1 MAKPTP
7 LWNGILLV
15 AGGALGAGMFA
26 LPMVSAGAWMW
37 WSTIGLFLVGGMTF
51 VSAKL
56 FVMVNLALITDTHN
70 SLDHRSSFDSL
81 VHHSL
86 GCWWSRLNNVSIV
99 FIMMILMY
107 AYTSAGAS
115 IADYS
120 LSSLG
125 LGIDDSYHRWLS
137 IGFATLIAITVAFG
151 TSLVSRVLLV
161 FLVIMA
167 IAFIVSAIGI
177 MPSVEL
183 NHLTISIN
191 APQYVLMALPVY
203 VTAFACAG
211 LIPSL
216 VRHYHAQ
223 PEKVNKSLFWGSVL
237 VLLVYVLWLM
247 LTFGSIGRD
256 GFGAV
261 FAGGSNL
268 GELVTALV
276 NNGVDNSLEAR
287 LHIFSHCAI
296 ITSFLSIGLG
306 LFHFVQDKF
315 SLGDT
320 RKQRLFAAACCF
332 GPPAIASFVLPY
344 GFIHAIGF
352 AGMFV
357 AFSFFILP
365 GMMALSL
372 KQKGG
377 IIISNRIP
385 LLVILFGIVIL
396 GLKSALLFSWLPTY
410 A

>member
-1 MAKPTP
+1 MAKTTP

-37 WSTIGLFLVGGMTF
+37 WSTIGLFLVWGMTF

-56 FVMVNLALITDTHN
+56 FVMVNLALIADTHN
-70 SLDHRSSFDSL
+70 SLDPRSSFDSL
-81 VHHSL
+81 VLHTL
-86 GCWWSRLNNVSIV
+86 GRWWSRLNNVSIV

-120 LSSLG
+120 LTG
-125 LGIDDSYHRWLS
+125 LGMRIDDSYRRWLS

-161 FLVIMA
+161 FLVMMA
-167 IAFIVSAIGI
+167 IAFFVSALGI
-177 MPSVEL
+177 MPSVAL

-191 APQYVLMALPVY
+191 APQYLLAALPVY

-237 VLLVYVLWLM
+237 VLLVYVLWLI

-256 GFGAV
+256 GFTAV

-268 GELVTALV
+268 GELVSALV
-276 NNGVDNSLEAR
+276 NNGVDNSLEVR
-287 LHIFSHCAI
+287 LNIFSHCAI
-296 ITSFLSIGLG
+296 ITSFLSVGLG
-306 LFHFVQDKF
+306 LFHFIQDKF
-315 SLGDT
+315 SLGDMLS
-320 RKQRLFAAACCF
+320 QRLFAAICCF
-332 GPPAIASFVLPY
+332 GPPAFASFVLPY

-352 AGMFV
+352 AGVFV

-385 LLVILFGIVIL
+385 LLVILFGILIL

>member
-1 MAKPTP
+1 MVKTTP

-37 WSTIGLFLVGGMTF
+37 WSTIGLFLVWGMTF

-56 FVMVNLALITDTHN
+56 FTMVNFALIEDTHN

-81 VHHSL
+81 VRFTL
-86 GCWWSRLNNVSIV
+86 GLWWSRLNNVSIV

-120 LSSLG
+120 LKSVG
-125 LGIDDSYHRWLS
+125 FGIDDSYRRWLS
-137 IGFATLIAITVAFG
+137 IGFATIVAITVALG

-161 FLVIMA
+161 FLVMMA
-167 IAFIVSAIGI
+167 IAFIVSALGI
-177 MPSVEL
+177 MPSVEF

-191 APQYVLMALPVY
+191 APQYVLGAIPVY

-216 VRHYHAQ
+216 VRHYHSQ
-223 PEKVNKSLFWGSVL
+223 PENVDKSLFWGTVL
-237 VLLVYVLWLM
+237 VLLIYVLWLI

-256 GFGAV
+256 GFESV

-276 NNGVDNSLEAR
+276 NNGVDTSLEVR
-287 LHIFSHCAI
+287 LNLFSHCAI
-296 ITSFLSIGLG
+296 ITSFLSVGLG
-306 LFHFVQDKF
+306 LFHFVQDKL

-320 RKQRLFAAACCF
+320 LRQRLFAAACCF
-332 GPPAIASFVLPY
+332 GPPAIASFALPY

-357 AFSFFILP
+357 AFSFFVIP
-365 GMMALSL
+365 GMMALAL
-372 KQKGG
+372 NQKRV
-377 IIISNRIP
+377 IAISNRIP
-385 LLVILFGIVIL
+385 LLVILFGILIF

>member
-1 MAKPTP
+1 MTKTTP

-37 WSTIGLFLVGGMTF
+37 WSTVGLVLVWAMTF
-51 VSAKL
+51 VAARL
-56 FVMVNLALITDTHN
+56 FARVTFSLIADSN
-70 SLDHRSSFDSL
+70 NNLDHRSSFDSL
-81 VHHSL
+81 VRQTL
-86 GCWWSRLNNVSIV
+86 GLWCSRLNNVSIV

-120 LSSLG
+120 LKSVG
-125 LGIDDSYHRWLS
+125 FDIDDAYRRWLS
-137 IGFATLIAITVAFG
+137 IGFASLIAITVAFG

-161 FLVIMA
+161 FLVMMA
-167 IAFIVSAIGI
+167 IAFVVSAFGI
-177 MPSVEL
+177 MPSVAL

-191 APQYVLMALPVY
+191 APQYVLAALPVY

-216 VRHYHAQ
+216 VRHYHSQ
-223 PEKVNKSLFWGSVL
+223 PENVDKSLFWGTLL
-237 VLLVYVLWLM
+237 VLLVYVFWLI
-247 LTFGSIGRD
+247 LTFGSIGRE
-256 GFGAV
+256 GFESV

-268 GELVTALV
+268 GELVAALV
-276 NNGVDNSLEAR
+276 DNGVDNSLEVR
-287 LHIFSHCAI
+287 LNLFSHCAI
-296 ITSFLSIGLG
+296 ITSFLSVGLG
-306 LFHFVQDKF
+306 LFHFVQDKL
-315 SLGDT
+315 SLGEALS
-320 RKQRLFAAACCF
+320 QRLFAAACCF

-357 AFSFFILP
+357 AFSFFVLP
-365 GMMALSL
+365 GMMALEL
-372 KQKGG
+372 KKKGV
-377 IIISNRIP
+377 ITISNRIP
-385 LLVILFGIVIL
+385 LLVIIFGMVIF

>member
-1 MAKPTP
+1 MVKTTP

-26 LPMVSAGAWMW
+26 LPMVSAGAWIW
-37 WSTIGLFLVGGMTF
+37 WSTLGLFLVWGMTF
-51 VSAKL
+51 VAAKL
-56 FVMVNLALITDTHN
+56 FVMVNFALIADTHN

-81 VHHSL
+81 VRYSL
-86 GCWWSRLNNVSIV
+86 GLWWSRLNNVSIV

-120 LSSLG
+120 LKSVG
-125 LGIDDSYHRWLS
+125 LEIDDSYRRWLS

-151 TSLVSRVLLV
+151 TSLVSRVLLI
-161 FLVIMA
+161 FLVMMA
-167 IAFIVSAIGI
+167 IAFFVSALGI

-191 APQYVLMALPVY
+191 APQYVLAAIPVY

-223 PEKVNKSLFWGSVL
+223 PENVNKSLFWGSAL
-237 VLLVYVLWLM
+237 VLFVYVLWLI

-276 NNGVDNSLEAR
+276 NNGVDNTLEIR
-287 LHIFSHCAI
+287 LNIFSHCAI
-296 ITSFLSIGLG
+296 ITSFLSVGLG
-306 LFHFVQDKF
+306 LFHFIQDKLL
-315 SLGDT
+315 LGDT
-320 RKQRLFAAACCF
+320 TKQRLIAAAICF
-332 GPPAIASFVLPY
+332 GPPAIASFILPY
-344 GFIHAIGF
+344 GFIYAIGF

-357 AFSFFILP
+357 AFSFFVLP
-365 GMMALSL
+365 GIMALSL
-372 KQKGG
+372 KQKAV
-377 IIISNRIP
+377 ITISNRIP
-385 LLVILFGIVIL
+385 LLVILFGILIL
-396 GLKSALLFSWLPTY
+396 GLKSALLFSWLPTF

>member
-1 MAKPTP
+1 MNNTTP

-37 WSTIGLFLVGGMTF
+37 WSTFGLFLVWGMTF

-56 FVMVNLALITDTHN
+56 FATVNLALITNSHN

-81 VHHSL
+81 VCHTL
-86 GCWWSRLNNVSIV
+86 GLKWSRVNNMSIV

-115 IADYS
+115 IVDYS
-120 LSSLG
+120 LKSAG
-125 LGIDDSYHRWLS
+125 LGVDDSYRRWLS
-137 IGFATLIAITVAFG
+137 IGFATLIGFTVAFG

-161 FLVIMA
+161 FLVMMA
-167 IAFIVSAIGI
+167 AAFIVSALGI
-177 MPSVEL
+177 MPSVDV

-191 APQYVLMALPVY
+191 APQYVLAAIPVY

-216 VRHYHAQ
+216 VRHYHLQ
-223 PEKVNKSLFWGSVL
+223 PENVNRSLFWGSFL
-237 VLLVYVLWLM
+237 VLLVYILWLI

-256 GFGAV
+256 GFESV
-261 FAGGSNL
+261 FVGGGNL
-268 GELVTALV
+268 GELVAALV
-276 NNGVDNSLEAR
+276 NNGVDNSLEVR
-287 LHIFSHCAI
+287 LNLFSHGAI
-296 ITSFLSIGLG
+296 ITSFLSVGLG
-306 LFHFVQDKF
+306 LFHFIQDKF
-315 SLGDT
+315 SLGDSHS
-320 RKQRLFAAACCF
+320 QRLFASACCF
-332 GPPAIASFVLPY
+332 GPPAIASFVFPY

-357 AFSFFILP
+357 AFSFFVLP
-365 GMMALSL
+365 GMMALAL
-372 KQKGG
+372 KQKGVFV
-377 IIISNRIP
+377 ISKRIP
-385 LLVILFGIVIL
+385 LVVILFGLVIL

-410 A
+410 Y

>member
-1 MAKPTP
+1 MTKTTP

-37 WSTIGLFLVGGMTF
+37 WSTSGLFLVWAMTF

-56 FVMVNLALITDTHN
+56 LVRCNLALIADTN
-70 SLDHRSSFDSL
+70 NNVDHRSSFDSL
-81 VHHSL
+81 VRHTL
-86 GCWWSRLNNVSIV
+86 GLKWSRLNNLSIV

-120 LSSLG
+120 LKSVG
-125 LGIDDSYHRWLS
+125 LGIDDSYRRWLS

-161 FLVIMA
+161 FLVMMA
-167 IAFIVSAIGI
+167 IAFIVSAFGI

-191 APQYVLMALPVY
+191 APQYVLAAIPVY

-216 VRHYHAQ
+216 VRHYHSQ
-223 PEKVNKSLFWGSVL
+223 PENVNKSLFWGSLL
-237 VLLVYVLWLM
+237 VLLVYVLWLI
-247 LTFGSIGRD
+247 LTFGSIDRD
-256 GFGAV
+256 GFETV

-268 GELVTALV
+268 GELVAALV
-276 NNGVDNSLEAR
+276 NNGVDNSLEVR
-287 LHIFSHCAI
+287 LNLFSHCAI
-296 ITSFLSIGLG
+296 ITSFLSVGLG
-306 LFHFVQDKF
+306 LFHFVQDKL
-315 SLGDT
+315 SLGDALS
-320 RKQRLFAAACCF
+320 QRLFAAACCF

-357 AFSFFILP
+357 AFSFFVLP
-365 GMMALSL
+365 GMMALAL
-372 KQKGG
+372 KQKEV
-377 IIISNRIP
+377 IVISNRIP
-385 LLVILFGIVIL
+385 LLVILFGIIIL